1 MPTGI
6 LRDIWFALASLGDYK
21 PSKLEK
27 LWVRLHDNKAALQEA
42 GLASPATTH
51 HPAPAPAPAQAP
63 PGPTAAPLPTQSVFR
78 SDADTFGV
86 SRVMWSNHHV
96 EKPNFSILPPLR
108 SLTVLD
114 MDEVSYLVELSV
126 LLGRSIGTLRELR
139 LGMASTLH
147 MSGYYR
153 DAKEITPLFTGG
165 VFSLLMSKIYDH
177 VLALEVAKMDILL
190 KRDVKNSKPLPPPS
204 SLIIPLSA
212 LNVNPTEPRELHTNT
227 LNGSNQE
234 EQETRPDRPRSRES
248 ELDENTIDPALFDTN
263 IMTDQESLFQL
274 EQATGQGKL
283 SVTQSE
289 PDSIP
294 VEHPAP
300 GSPSARTMTSSTKT
314 AYVRDFIEDPAG
326 ALKVKDIIDPVIK
339 LRLETL
345 EIERV
350 TLQSQVLWRAIDF
363 TVLTSLTLLNCGDS
377 TSLWEELKRKYCPRK
392 SSVLSTHIK
401 SLPTPK
407 GQPRLRRKPSSGSLS
422 GAVEYQLNLKKIHTD
437 SVSKEMIS
445 FLKTTLAPN
454 NLEWMFLQEN
464 GTSPSTVSLDAI
476 YRGPLRRHRASL
488 TKVMIDSAYGPVSNR
503 ARGVAARKWMFNRE
517 VLTFVTSGKMSRL
530 RELAMSIE
538 YKDWHFFLQKLPQIP
553 YLRSIYLPYIADHST
568 SFSPKEAAMSAVDVV
583 AIRPDVQLC
592 YLAIKNKCFE
602 ILEKKVKPKSTTTQG
617 AATDETDSDDQS
629 EDHDNHD
636 DDDDSEDGVPAP
648 PTSAP
653 APEDTDSDAGERS
666 PDTDDDEGSSQSSE
680 KKVKF
685 KLREILFYDD
695 KISIF
700 KARHGRL

>member
-6 LRDIWFALASLGDYK
+6 LRDIWIALASLGDYK

-42 GLASPATTH
+42 GLASPTTTH
-51 HPAPAPAPAQAP
+51 HPAPAQAP
-63 PGPTAAPLPTQSVFR
+63 PGPTAAPLSTQSVFR
-78 SDADTFGV
+78 SDADIFGV

-114 MDEVSYLVELSV
+114 MDEVNYLVELSV

-177 VLALEVAKMDILL
+177 VLALEVAKMHILV

-204 SLIIPLSA
+204 FLITPLSA
-212 LNVNPTEPRELHTNT
+212 LSINPTEPRELHTNT

-234 EQETRPDRPRSRES
+234 EQETSPDRPSSRES

-263 IMTDQESLFQL
+263 IITDQESLFQL

-300 GSPSARTMTSSTKT
+300 GGPSARTMTSLTET
-314 AYVRDFIEDPAG
+314 TYVKDFVEDPAG

-377 TSLWEELKRKYCPRK
+377 TSLWEELKRKYGPRK
-392 SSVLSTHIK
+392 SLVLSIHTK

-407 GQPRLRRKPSSGSLS
+407 GQPRLRRKPSSESLS

-553 YLRSIYLPYIADHST
+553 HLRSIYLPYIADHST
-568 SFSPKEAAMSAVDVV
+568 SFSPREAAMSAVDVV

-602 ILEKKVKPKSTTTQG
+602 ILEKKVKRKSTTTQG
-617 AATDETDSDDQS
+617 ARTDETDSDDQS

-636 DDDDSEDGVPAP
+636 DDDDSEDGGPAP
-648 PTSAP
+648 PTPAP